1 MKSQITMKD
10 MAEHFGVSLNTIHKA
25 IAGKPG
31 VSQATRKKILEYAE
45 ANEYQLNAMASILK
59 RKKLTIA
66 VCLPQ
71 LDEDNRYF
79 YYDIWRGCRNYL
91 REWESLNIQ
100 TREIAFQNGELS
112 RILSVLAGEYE
123 QEPSLDGLL
132 TVPPRDEAG
141 MKAVKTLTEKGVA
154 VVFVTEDNG
163 KCSRLGAVIGDYY
176 AAGQLMAEQICNI
189 LKTDSRI
196 CLMAGDEYNDA
207 HYMVAKGFHEY
218 IRRSGCGHRVFN
230 LYGYYETELLDEKIL
245 DILKEDPPDAILS
258 VFARG
263 SAVLYKALKTSNM
276 AGRIPVIANDI
287 FPESVEALKDGA
299 FTNLIFKDPY
309 RQAYLAMKMLCEYLV
324 KDLRPKETVRKVE
337 ISLIFRSNLKYY
349 EALC

>member
-10 MAEHFGVSLNTIHKA
+10 MATHFGVSLNTIHKA

-31 VSQATRKKILEYAE
+31 VSQATRERILEYAA
-45 ANEYQLNAMASILK
+45 ANDYQLNAMASILK
-59 RKKLTIA
+59 RKKLTIS

-71 LDEDNRYF
+71 LAEDNRYF

-91 REWESLNIQ
+91 KEWESLNIQ
-100 TREIAFQNGELS
+100 TREIAFENGELS
-112 RILSVLAGEYE
+112 RTLSTLAAEAE
-123 QEPSLDGLL
+123 QEEILDGLL
-132 TVPPRDEAG
+132 TAPPRDEVG
-141 MKAVKTLTEKGVA
+141 MKALETLTKKGVA
-154 VVFVTEDNG
+154 VVFVTEDNT
-163 KCSRLGAVIGDYY
+163 KCCRLGAVVGDYY
-176 AAGQLMAEQICNI
+176 AAGQLMGEQICNI
-189 LKTDSRI
+189 LKPESRI

-218 IRRSGCGHRVFN
+218 IRRYGNGHSVSN

-245 DILKEDPPDAILS
+245 NILAKDVPDAILS

-287 FPESVEALKDGA
+287 FPESVEALKDGT

-324 KDLRPKETVRKVE
+324 KDLRPNETVHKVE
-337 ISLIFRSNLKYY
+337 ISLIFRSNLQYY
-349 EALC
+349 EIFN